1 MMDHPVTVSELIEIL
16 RTMPQDL
23 PVQMSMNMEYQ
34 SRIRSDF
41 VEIYTRDDG
50 SQYVLIT
57 DCPASDW
64 LEDCDDGQPDEAQEW
79 HDYDPEC

>member
-64 LEDCDDGQPDEAQEW
+64 LEDCYDGQPDEAQEW